1 MVVSSVP
8 SRDCG
13 KISYPH
19 AGVVEA
25 MQSTRLAGGDVQYQA
40 IFMPSGK
47 SLTLAKQ
54 DVVEGRERRAMCCC
68 LVLIM
73 RPIDQHLGRRR

>member
-25 MQSTRLAGGDVQYQA
+25 MQSTRLAGGGVQYQA

-54 DVVEGRERRAMCCC
+54 DVVEGPGTAYN
-68 LVLIM
+68 VLL
-73 RPIDQHLGRRR
+73 PCVNYATDGSASGRRR